1 MQISSMDL
9 RRPTESGAFVLAA
22 KRQWRGFCAVFL
34 VSWAILIGGTVYWL
48 VAEKHSIVE
57 KTLSAN
63 LSTARIVAER
73 IHSIFQAANG
83 ILVHSIHDF
92 GGHGYRLPEN
102 AAVDAKDLVS
112 VFSPEIIDV
121 LFIEENGD
129 LVSSTLSAKPHSINY
144 ADRKYFKAHQAG
156 AEMLIGEPIV
166 GRATGKAMIPFTRM
180 LHGSNNKFNGV
191 LFAGVDEEVVTDT
204 LRNASAEN
212 GTVITLWNLDGT
224 ILARDPEEG
233 VGQSHPNA
241 TVLNEVSKAN
251 AGTFSAK
258 SVFNGEDRL
267 FAYSAVQSFP
277 LVVTVGTLRS
287 EALASWYRHI
297 ASSIILEIIGLTVIF
312 LLGLRD
318 FKRAISVARAN
329 ETNLA
334 ASESANR
341 AKSTFL
347 ANMSHEIRTPMNG
360 IIGMA
365 HLALGGQLPPKE
377 RQQVE
382 MILHSGEQLLT
393 IINDILDFS
402 KVEAGRL
409 VVESIPFNL
418 DRIFDD
424 TVGVAR
430 KAATAK
436 GLRLTVTVGAD
447 VPQNLVGDPLRI
459 GQVLLNYL
467 NNAVKFTDQGN
478 ISVDVD
484 VVESA
489 VGAVV
494 LRFSV
499 ADTGIGLTEE
509 QQVVL
514 FQSFQ
519 QADVSTTRKFGGTG
533 LGLAIAKQFSA
544 LMGGEVGVESR
555 LGEGSRFWFTVRLH
569 IAGMEYGA
577 ASSVNDYDRARI
589 SSGSCHAILRGTR
602 VLLVEDDRTNQMVA
616 LGLLEALEMEVD
628 VADNGKAAIQM
639 LGDKD
644 YEIVLMDMHMPIMD
658 GVAATRAIREKE
670 RFAELPIIAMT
681 ANAMQ
686 SHKEECLAAGMNDFI
701 AKPFNPDRLYAA
713 IHTWVTGAGDAPVF
727 KAEKFKQ
734 LDGEAVALPSGIKGL
749 DVRAGLRRVAGM
761 KGLYVKTLRNFVN
774 DQDGVVE
781 RLRRLIADEDI
792 ETAVREAHTLKGAA
806 GMIEA
811 REIYGLAR
819 AVEQELESGEV
830 ATGLVLLDQLG
841 LELPRLLDALR
852 KAIDD
857 GLQVNARGGLAP
869 GAGDCTLGQGD
880 SSRIAG

>member
-22 KRQWRGFCAVFL
+22 KRQWRGFCAIFL
-34 VSWAILIGGTVYWL
+34 LSWAIVIGGTVYWL
-48 VAEKHSIVE
+48 VAEKQSIVE

-73 IHSIFQAANG
+73 IHSICQAANAV
-83 ILVHSIHDF
+83 LLHSVREF
-92 GGHGYRLPEN
+92 GGNGYRTPQS
-102 AAVDAKDLVS
+102 AVIDAKDLVAD
-112 VFSPEIIDV
+112 FSPEVSYV
-121 LFIEENGD
+121 LFIAENGD
-129 LVSSTLSAKPHSINY
+129 LTSSTLTQKPTPINY
-144 ADRKYFKAHQAG
+144 SDREYFKAHRAG
-156 AEMLIGEPIV
+156 AEVLISAPIV
-166 GRATGKAMIPFTRM
+166 GRASGKSLIPFTRM
-180 LHGSNNKFNGV
+180 LRGTTGEFNGV
-191 LFAGVDEEVVTDT
+191 LYAGIDVNVVKDT
-204 LRNASAEN
+204 LWKASAEH
-212 GTVITLWNLDGT
+212 GEIIALWNLDGT
-224 ILARDPEEG
+224 LLARDPEQG
-233 VGQSHPNA
+233 VGERHPNA
-241 TVLNEVSKAN
+241 AVLNEVSRAS

-258 SVFNGEDRL
+258 SVLNGEDRL
-267 FAYSAVQSFP
+267 FAYSAVQNFP
-277 LVVTVGTLRS
+277 LVVTVGTLRY
-287 EALASWYRHI
+287 EALAPWYERI
-297 ASSIILEIIGLTVIF
+297 AISIMLEIIGLTVIF
-312 LLGLRD
+312 LFGLRD
-318 FKRAISVARAN
+318 FKRAISVARSN

-382 MILHSGEQLLT
+382 MILHSGEHLLT

-409 VVESIPFNL
+409 AVESIPFNL

-424 TVGVAR
+424 TVGLAR

-436 GLRLTVTVGAD
+436 GLRLSVTVGAD

-478 ISVDVD
+478 ISVDVE

-489 VGAVV
+489 AGAVV
-494 LRFSV
+494 LRFTV

-569 IAGMEYGA
+569 IAGPEHGA
-577 ASSVNDYDRARI
+577 ALSVSDYDRARV

-602 VLLVEDDRTNQMVA
+602 VLLAEDDRTNQLVA
-616 LGLLEALEMEVD
+616 VGLLEALEMEVD
-628 VADNGKAAIQM
+628 VADNGEAAIQM

-670 RFAELPIIAMT
+670 QFADLPIIAMT

-713 IHTWVTGAGDAPVF
+713 IHTWVTGAGDAPLF
-727 KAEKFKQ
+727 KAETFKQ
-734 LDGEAVALPSGIKGL
+734 FDREAVALPSGIKGL

-761 KGLYVKTLRNFVN
+761 KGLYVKTLRNFIK

-781 RLRRLIADEDI
+781 RLRRLIADENI

-819 AVEQELESGEV
+819 AVEQELSSGEV
-830 ATGLVLLDQLG
+830 ATGLVLIEQLG

-852 KAIDD
+852 MAIDE
-857 GLQVNARGGLAP
+857 GV
-869 GAGDCTLGQGD
+869 QGD
-880 SSRIAG
+880 VQPIQ